1 LKLGNFY
8 VNTEVRGEK
17 RSMAKTVI
25 PLSTVTI
32 ADLKKLREQGTLAI
46 IDGDKKVLVIETDG
60 REKGGTQSEDPPSLC
75 RLPSPEN

>member
-1 LKLGNFY
+1 MTLQRVPLKDL
-8 VNTEVRGEK
+8 
-17 RSMAKTVI
+17 
-25 PLSTVTI
+25 TI

-60 REKGGTQSEDPPSLC
+60 REKGGTEPEDTPSLC